1 MISRPARYSAAVA
14 GSSGCAGCSRDAWS
28 AQTAVSVMADLP
40 VERNEARWRTR
51 IRHRAGGLFVGDDR
65 ADPVAQAR
73 VAPDQPD
80 GVEDEHHDEAHAD
93 PREPVIRLDRRRRAE
108 QVVNGDADHDYGEG

>member
-1 MISRPARYSAAVA
+1 MMSRPARYSAPVA
-14 GSSGCAGCSRDAWS
+14 GSSGCSGGGPAVWS
-28 AQTAVSVMADLP
+28 GRTAVSVMADLP

-65 ADPVAQAR
+65 ADPVAQAG

-80 GVEDEHHDEAHAD
+80 RVEDGHHDEAQPH
-93 PREPVIRLDRRRRAE
+93 PREPVVGVRLAGLE
-108 QVVNGDADHDYGEG
+108 QVI